1 MFEFAGSVRRL
12 AVSLLFS
19 QAVLAGPLHLR
30 RQTDFFS
37 IQTSPPDPPSSSS
50 APFFGFPSS
59 SSTIASSVS
68 SQQQPIFP
76 SSSTAATSSPSGI
89 ASSTSSAAAFPAP
102 TASLLPGQDI
112 YDSKRFLIYNADEVH
127 YPFTVHLPDRATRG
141 LYPLPGPWPLIL
153 NLGGSGARGPASE
166 AETVSRLCNLALMGQ
181 MLIDR
186 LSFQGTMAQ
195 VALSGNITMETAR
208 LHIS

>member
-1 MFEFAGSVRRL
+1 MLTLTHTIESTSAVRAESRNYEMFAGSVRRL

-19 QAVLAGPLHLR
+19 HAVLAGPLHLK
-30 RQTDFFS
+30 RQTDPFS

-50 APFFGFPSS
+50 APFFGFPGSS
-59 SSTIASSVS
+59 SSTTASSVIN
-68 SQQQPIFP
+68 QQQPIFT

-127 YPFTVHLPDRATRG
+127 YPFTVHLPDRATRS

-166 AETVSRLCNLALMGQ
+166 AETVS
-181 MLIDR
+181 LI
-186 LSFQGTMAQ
+186 
-195 VALSGNITMETAR
+195 AR
-208 LHIS
+208 SSIDGANAD